1 MAESLKIFDSHLFKA
16 FVTDCQCVCLI
27 EREPREFAGLFIFKG
42 FGLIAFT
49 EVFRA
54 AGPVNR
60 NITLLGCDANALRHH
75 QSGEHHLIRQPLS
88 GGAPIN
94 PINIQPDPGIKPT
107 NCYSPVRRAGEESF
121 SNKLN
126 WIECLLHKQTPFSN
140 ILKEKLRHHAIQ
152 V

>member
-75 QSGEHHLIRQPLS
+75 QSGEHHLIRQPLR
-88 GGAPIN
+88 GGDPIR
-94 PINIQPDPGIKPT
+94 QPPSIKPT
-107 NCYSPVRRAGEESF
+107 NCYSPVRRAMLKGDL
-121 SNKLN
+121 SNEMMHACLN
-126 WIECLLHKQTPFSN
+126 TVQHM
-140 ILKEKLRHHAIQ
+140 
-152 V
+152 